1 RRGASHTRARAR
13 SPVPHARCRQSG
25 WRCRDRDPRGA
36 RCPRRRRA
44 ALGLA
49 FDHVC
54 LLRRGLRDRGRVR
67 SSRAARPGERG
78 ACRRRGAP
86 LMFGVGPEELVLVL
100 IVALLVLGP
109 ERLPRMAR
117 DVGRVVGELRRTS
130 DEFRAEF
137 LNADKYLEKP
147 ASAPAAVAL
156 LAVPPTTPR
165 DPNESAF
172 DREMREARERLA
184 ASREKPAT

>member
-1 RRGASHTRARAR
+1 
-13 SPVPHARCRQSG
+13 
-25 WRCRDRDPRGA
+25 
-36 RCPRRRRA
+36 
-44 ALGLA
+44 
-49 FDHVC
+49 
-54 LLRRGLRDRGRVR
+54 
-67 SSRAARPGERG
+67 
-78 ACRRRGAP
+78 
-86 LMFGVGPEELVLVL
+86 MFGVGPEELVLVL

-147 ASAPAAVAL
+147 ANAPAAVAPPAP
-156 LAVPPTTPR
+156 AVQATTPS